1 MTHQMTRR
9 RRGDGQHR
17 AQCVPPLCMHM
28 AEPPTAGAAADELDD
43 EGKLNRDIANES
55 YEEEGKRKDIGDY
68 QYQAA
73 DSSKRTGVWR
83 NAKTNKTVVGL
94 RGTKDLKDL
103 YSDVADP
110 KGNILR
116 GTQRSSDQYKADLK
130 HFDSVKSKYGGDVS
144 VTGHSLG
151 ASRAENVSRHRNV
164 RGQAFNLGRGFGV
177 QQVVEKMKCSLPKRF
192 RPSWCNKMTRHH
204 IRGDPLSV
212 VDRLS
217 YGKKTK
223 VYDSRGLKS
232 HMMSSFY

>member
-1 MTHQMTRR
+1 MTSDARGGDEHDGHQP
-9 RRGDGQHR
+9 GVDG
-17 AQCVPPLCMHM
+17 
-28 AEPPTAGAAADELDD
+28 
-43 EGKLNRDIANES
+43 
-55 YEEEGKRKDIGDY
+55 EEDV
-68 QYQAA
+68 A
-73 DSSKRTGVWR
+73 V
-83 NAKTNKTVVGL
+83 TVVGL

-177 QQVVEKMKCSLPKRF
+177 QQVVEKITMRRSL
-192 RPSWCNKMTRHH
+192 
-204 IRGDPLSV
+204 
-212 VDRLS
+212 
-217 YGKKTK
+217 
-223 VYDSRGLKS
+223 
-232 HMMSSFY
+232 

>member
-55 YEEEGKRKDIGDY
+55 YQDEDKRKDIGDY
-68 QYQAA
+68 KYQAA

-103 YSDVADP
+103 YSDIADP

-116 GTQRSSDQYKADLK
+116 GTQRSSDQYKADREGAFMQKMQACPHPPPGPSGPCCARVTTRLADLLHFVRHDRNFCVVLK
-130 HFDSVKSKYGGDVS
+130 ADF
-144 VTGHSLG
+144 
-151 ASRAENVSRHRNV
+151 E
-164 RGQAFNLGRGFGV
+164 
-177 QQVVEKMKCSLPKRF
+177 RF
-192 RPSWCNKMTRHH
+192 
-204 IRGDPLSV
+204 
-212 VDRLS
+212 S
-217 YGKKTK
+217 YN
-223 VYDSRGLKS
+223 YIS
-232 HMMSSFY
+232 